1 MMMSY
6 RANRTHTRHR
16 PRHNQQ
22 LNHVRHEKKKNKG
35 EDKDSVAAY
44 QNDLLRQ
51 QRTSKRPR
59 SMNILLVGHVDTCWL
74 HISSHHILFDT
85 SYHTPFQP
93 PFNPTLNPPLNPTL
107 NPPLNPPSTPS
118 YYIHQVGHI
127 DFRMYLLRQ
136 RAQKAMQNGFTDQ
149 ITQVLHPGLTR
160 PSTCPIDTH
169 TQLINT
175 HPSTPPFYSSD

>member
-93 PFNPTLNPPLNPTL
+93 PFNPTLNPPSILLST
-107 NPPLNPPSTPS
+107 PPSTPPQLPLII
-118 YYIHQVGHI
+118 YIRWVTLTSACTYCASAHRKPCRMGSPTKSRKSCIQVSHA
-127 DFRMYLLRQ
+127 RQ
-136 RAQKAMQNGFTDQ
+136 HARS
-149 ITQVLHPGLTR
+149 IH
-160 PSTCPIDTH
+160 TH
-169 TQLINT
+169 N
-175 HPSTPPFYSSD
+175 